1 MSHWIKT
8 ASPSR
13 SFRSSLKAG
22 GLAAIALITLVVG
35 AACAEAQGLDPSRI
49 KKMPRFTTLTVEQF
63 ENQSDLHEVSP
74 KADKFLAYQI
84 HLPKGWQKAS
94 SDKTIDLKKGD
105 EAHVSHRVLGL
116 IAKYYAPQTMEISSE
131 VVIQALELDYSISA
145 RNWFLNYVLAN
156 GYTLLGMD
164 QLSTTRIEG
173 LYVLVKKDQSFI
185 VRTVAEING
194 PRMVLTSYQMPEEK
208 WDVEKAIQEK
218 VITSFRFLHP
228 EKPRMEPAHT
238 YVYLDLLRFDYPQS
252 WQLTAPSVRA
262 VEGMDVRLVDV
273 TVKDNTLNGQ
283 VDIHIESTDADKTL
297 AQMIKDVRGAVKS
310 LGLEIGDIIEAPNDY
325 TFHHHVYFNKVEVYE
340 VHSRDNEHGS
350 YELWLAIMIEDRY
363 YYVVSMITPGRN
375 NEFVRWARNIEAFR
389 SVIESFR
396 M

>member
-1 MSHWIKT
+1 MSHWIRT
-8 ASPSR
+8 ARLSR
-13 SFRSSLKAG
+13 SYLSSLKVG
-22 GLAAIALITLVVG
+22 CLAAIVG
-35 AACAEAQGLDPSRI
+35 IIVMFAQCAAAQGLDPSHI
-49 KKMPRFTTLTVEQF
+49 KKMPRFTTMTEEQF

-74 KADKFLAYQI
+74 VADKFLAYQI
-84 HLPKGWQKAS
+84 RLPKGWQKAS

-156 GYTLLGMD
+156 GFTLLGMD
-164 QLSTTRIEG
+164 QLSDTRIEG

-208 WDVEKAIQEK
+208 WDEEKANQEK
-218 VITSFRFLHP
+218 VITSFHFLNP

-273 TVKDNTLNGQ
+273 TAKDNTLNGQ
-283 VDIHIESTDADKTL
+283 IDIHIESTDADKTL
-297 AQMIKDVRGAVKS
+297 AQMVKDVRGDVKK
-310 LGLEIGDIIEAPNDY
+310 LGLEIGDLIETPTDY
-325 TFHHHVYFNKVEVYE
+325 KFHHQVYFNKVEVYD
-340 VHSRDNEHGS
+340 VHGRDNEYGG
-350 YELWLAIMIEDRY
+350 YELYLAVMIEDRY
-363 YYVVSMITPGRN
+363 YYIVSMITPGRN
-375 NEFVRWARNIEAFR
+375 TEFVRWARNIEAYR
-389 SVIESFR
+389 EVIESFR
-396 M
+396 L